1 MDSFVKGAMH
11 MSRLLSWFL
20 VVCICHLTVGCST
33 LTNTTE
39 SLLSKVGG
47 IFDGHKADETDAAR
61 NPMVCLLTPP
71 DPATLQTAN
80 VHPGSGDDSTCIQ
93 VPQTSHDF
101 GPIKDDAVLVHEFKI
116 MNRCNTELKIKSVKP
131 G

>member
-1 MDSFVKGAMH
+1 
-11 MSRLLSWFL
+11 MSRLLSWFM
-20 VVCICHLTVGCST
+20 VVCICHLTAGCST
-33 LTNTTE
+33 LSSTTE

-47 IFDGHKADETDAAR
+47 LFGEHKTDETDAAQ
-61 NPMVCLLTPP
+61 NPMVCLLAPP
-71 DPATLQTAN
+71 DPATHQTAK
-80 VHPGSGDDSTCIQ
+80 VQSGIADDSTCIQ

-116 MNRCNTELKIKSVKP
+116 VNRCNTELRIKSVKP